1 MNLPS
6 QRPIESLASDQRPR
20 NTGGRCS
27 RGGRLV
33 LKNGLPPPNP
43 LPNPKNHWASPK
55 TPNLK
60 VVVKELNRFLINV
73 LHDDDLLA

>member
-20 NTGGRCS
+20 NTEGRCFQEE
-27 RGGRLV
+27 RLV
-33 LKNGLPPPNP
+33 QNGLPPPNP